1 MFEYAKAFYTWNRY
15 QISENLI
22 LMEKLIVT
30 HLATLIMLTTLI
42 FFLQKSINF
51 QVISAHSYKLTKHFF
66 PISLKMVENLSD
78 GPNII
83 FLT

>member
-30 HLATLIMLTTLI
+30 HLATLIMLTTRYLYWI
-42 FFLQKSINF
+42 SMDFFIL
-51 QVISAHSYKLTKHFF
+51 
-66 PISLKMVENLSD
+66 
-78 GPNII
+78 
-83 FLT
+83 